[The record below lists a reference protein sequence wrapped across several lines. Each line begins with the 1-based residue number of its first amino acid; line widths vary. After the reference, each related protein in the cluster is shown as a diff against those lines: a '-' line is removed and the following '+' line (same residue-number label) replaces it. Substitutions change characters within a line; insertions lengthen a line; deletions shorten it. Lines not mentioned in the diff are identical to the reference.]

1 MLKKVMM
8 KINIRFSYI
17 KYAASL
23 FVLIGVQLNIS
34 ACSLLEIKEQA
45 QKTESSG
52 VIKGRILLDTSKSG
66 PVSVHRYYLKNNTYV
81 TDSFIH
87 TNSDGEYQFYTLP
100 GTYYIAAFVDSNED
114 GEYQDNEDADFY
126 SVENGKPTP
135 VVVKPKETVTVA
147 TITISGTP
155 PELSK
160 RYTSE
165 DALEK
170 SVQNIGK
177 LTSLNDPMFTQS
189 NNSMGMWKPL
199 QFLEQVGGGLFLL
212 QKYQHN
218 KIPVL
223 FVHGMNGGPLDWKE
237 AISGLD
243 REYFQPWII
252 YYPSGLRVDMIS
264 DYMVQ
269 AISYLQRKHEFKR
282 IFIVAHSL
290 GGLVAGSSIKLYRQR
305 YPDLAD
311 SIDLLVTVNTPLG
324 GMESA
329 AMGVKNS
336 PIVLPVWRDLD
347 PDSKFLHD
355 LSAWFFPEDIPYYL
369 FFSYMSGSGD
379 DGIVPLQ
386 SQIPYKI
393 QQNAAKI
400 YGFNNTHLGTLKD
413 GIFLNL
419 FNAILAERLENSVK

>member
-1 MLKKVMM
+1 MM
-8 KINIRFSYI
+8 KIDLLFSYMKI
-17 KYAASL
+17 VASL
-23 FVLIGVQLNIS
+23 FVLNGLLLNIS
-34 ACSLLEIKEQA
+34 ACSLFEIKEQA
-45 QKTESSG
+45 QQTESTG
-52 VIKGRILLDTSKSG
+52 VIKGKILLNTSKSG
-66 PVSVHRYYLKNNTYV
+66 PVNVHRYFLKNNTYIA
-81 TDSFIH
+81 DSFIH

-100 GTYYIAAFVDSNED
+100 GTYYIAAFVDSNKD
-114 GEYQDNEDADFY
+114 GEYQEDEDADFY
-126 SVENGKPTP
+126 SIEYGKPAP
-135 VVVKPKETVTVA
+135 VVVNPREIVTVA
-147 TITISGTP
+147 TITISGKA
-155 PELSK
+155 PELSSE
-160 RYTSE
+160 YTSE

-177 LTSLNDPMFTQS
+177 QTSLDDPMFNRS

-237 AISGLD
+237 AIDALD
-243 REYFQPWII
+243 RDYFQPWVI

-269 AISYLQRKHEFKR
+269 AISDLQHKYEFNR

-290 GGLVAGSSIKLYRQR
+290 GGLVARSSIKLYLQR
-305 YPDLAD
+305 YPELAE
-311 SIDLLVTVNTPLG
+311 SIDLLMTVNTPLD

-329 AMGVKNS
+329 ALGVKNS

-347 PDSKFLHD
+347 PESKFIHD
-355 LSAWFFPEDIPYYL
+355 LNDWLLPEDIPYYL
-369 FFSYMSGSGD
+369 IFSYMPGSGD
-379 DGIVPLQ
+379 DGIVPMQ
-386 SQIPYKI
+386 SQLPYLI
-393 QQNAAKI
+393 QVNAAKI

-413 GIFLNL
+413 RAFLNL
-419 FNAILAERLENSVK
+419 FNAILAERRENPVK